1 MLFVAY
7 KQGSTRTHRVDNA
20 VTCEEA
26 RNMVANWVGV
36 GAEQVFLWWSA
47 SMIEDAFPQ
56 EARLLLDDDETL
68 YEHGAIYLDITND
81 LGDQDNLSLASMP
94 CFARFLRF
102 GGVGLGP
109 PPVLG
114 MTSRFPHRIRVGTDS
129 FSFGGVLR
137 VDTST
142 QLRDE
147 ALTSAQLRVDALA
160 SANLRVDALTSA
172 NLRVDALT
180 SANLRDDVVA
190 SAQVQEDYR
199 DIPELVQD
207 SDDDMEMID

>member
-56 EARLLLDDDETL
+56 EARLLLDDD
-68 YEHGAIYLDITND
+68 D

>member
-1 MLFVAY
+1 
-7 KQGSTRTHRVDNA
+7 
-20 VTCEEA
+20 
-26 RNMVANWVGV
+26 
-36 GAEQVFLWWSA
+36 
-47 SMIEDAFPQ
+47 MIEDAFPQ

-142 QLRDE
+142 QLR
-147 ALTSAQLRVDALA
+147 VDALA